1 MKFPV
6 IKAASVAVA
15 LALLAMPAAAGELA
29 LKRVLLSSGGVAYY
43 EYEAEVTGDSLLA
56 LDVRLGQVDDVL
68 KSIVVFDDAG
78 GVGAIRLPG
87 REPVFQLFRDLP
99 FDQAALASPVMLLN
113 ALKGAEVT
121 VSGGRELSGRLIAA
135 EAESVALPDNGG
147 TTVHHRVSLL
157 TGDGMRQF
165 VLEEVDSVRFADP
178 ALQAQVERALAGL
191 AAHRTRDRRTLTVEA
206 RGSGK
211 RTLRV
216 GYVVGAPLWKASY
229 RLSLGDDG
237 ETGRLLGWAV
247 VENLSGRDWEGVELT
262 LASGNPV
269 TFRQALY
276 TAYFVHRPLV
286 PVEVLGRVLPPAD
299 SGAVA
304 VQSREMVA
312 RGFADD
318 EVRGRA
324 KSGIVGMMAEMEADM
339 MMEPAMAPPPMP
351 APGMAQ
357 AAVAAVS
364 EAAAA
369 QVTFRIAEPV
379 TVASGQSL
387 LVPIIDAE
395 VPAERLSLYQPA
407 THARHPLASV
417 EIENSGETGLP
428 PGVLT
433 LYRMA
438 ATGASYVG
446 DARLASL
453 PAGDKRLLSFA
464 LDQDLLIDRE
474 DGFNRSLVGGGIS
487 GGVLSLRFRESS
499 TTVYRVKSSANETRQ
514 VVIEHPRSPG
524 WELTSPAPEEAELTD
539 SAYRLTGS
547 IEAGDERS
555 LEVTLERPVLDQFSI
570 SDMWQGDLE
579 AYAAAPELS
588 EELRGALEILAALRA
603 RVEQQRLEIERIDAE
618 RERVFDD
625 QDRLRENLRRV
636 PNDSDLYR
644 RYLGKLAQQEDR
656 LDALLTVEEKAQSA
670 LWAAEDALADAIAEF
685 EI

>member
-1 MKFPV
+1 MKFAV
-6 IKAASVAVA
+6 IEVATVAVA
-15 LALLAMPAAAGELA
+15 VALLAMPAVAGELV

-43 EYEAEVTGDSLLA
+43 EYEAEVTGDALLT

-78 GVGAIRLPG
+78 GVGTIRLPG
-87 REPVFQLFRDLP
+87 REPIFQLFRDLP
-99 FDQAALASPVMLLN
+99 FDQAALTSPVMLLN

-121 VSGGRELSGRLIAA
+121 VSGGRELSGRLIAT
-135 EAESVALPDNGG
+135 EAVSVALPDNAG

-165 VLEEVDSVRFADP
+165 VLEEVDAVRFTDP

-191 AAHRTRDRRTLTVEA
+191 AAHRTRDRRTLTIEA

-211 RTLRV
+211 RILRV
-216 GYVVGAPLWKASY
+216 GYVVGAPLWKVSY
-229 RLSLGDDG
+229 RLSLAGDG
-237 ETGRLLGWAV
+237 KTARLLGWAV
-247 VENLSGRDWEGVELT
+247 VENLSGRDWDGVELT

-276 TAYFVHRPLV
+276 TAYFVHRPEV

-304 VQSREMVA
+304 VRSKEMVT
-312 RGFADD
+312 RDFADD
-318 EVRGRA
+318 ERRERA
-324 KSGIVGMMAEMEADM
+324 AAGLIGMMAEMEADM
-339 MMEPAMAPPPMP
+339 AMPPPMP
-351 APGMAQ
+351 APAAPGMAQ
-357 AAVAAVS
+357 AAVVAVS
-364 EAAAA
+364 ETAAA

-379 TVASGQSL
+379 SVASGQSL

-438 ATGASYVG
+438 ATGASFIG

-464 LDQDLLIDRE
+464 LDQDVLIDRE
-474 DGFNRSLVGGGIS
+474 DGFDRTLVGGAIS
-487 GGVLSLRFRESS
+487 GGVLRLRIRESN
-499 TTVYRVKSSANETRQ
+499 TTVYRIKSSANETRQ
-514 VVIEHPRSPG
+514 VVIEHPRAPG

-539 SAYRLTGS
+539 SAYRLGGR
-547 IEAGDERS
+547 IEAGEERT
-555 LEVTLERPVLDQFSI
+555 LEVVLERPVLDRFSI

-588 EELRGALEILAALRA
+588 DELRGALETLAALRS
-603 RVEQQRLEIERIDAE
+603 RVEQQRDEIERIDAE
-618 RERVFDD
+618 RERVFND

-636 PNDSDLYR
+636 PGDSDLYR
-644 RYLGKLAQQEDR
+644 RYLGKLARQEDR
-656 LDALLTVEEKAQSA
+656 LDALLSVEEKARAA
-670 LWAAEDALADAIAEF
+670 LWAAEDALGETIAEL